1 MDPQGV
7 IGFAEKILELIE
19 EGRYTATYKFAV
31 LLALIDVSLESTR
44 ASGAPPDAVTTRQL
58 AEKVIEIYWPHAMPF
73 VASSALVLKQN
84 VRGQAEILSEIVRF
98 REVRTRD
105 RSLPRWEAR
114 RIAPDAYEG
123 LVKRVE
129 RKLIEMPLPRLQMV
143 GVSHRPFIYEIH
155 WDETIRQRVVGDYQA
170 GRRSSFDNRIVF
182 RPDVAGYLIQLN
194 GLLRP
199 LIQRRWAAMVA
210 DLNRLEDS
218 RLEAFLFGATRAQTS
233 IIRAGLWTLQDR
245 RCFYCNE
252 QIREPG
258 TACVDHFIPW
268 SRYPDDGLDNLVV
281 SDVRCNAFKSSSL
294 PATPHLARWARR
306 FTARS
311 PEEAQLE
318 RLAERTNWERHPERN
333 LGVARGIYFRLPSD
347 ARLWLRRREF
357 SQPDLDDIRSAL
369 A

>member
-1 MDPQGV
+1 MVASRTMDPQGV

-155 WDETIRQRVVGDYQA
+155 WDETIRQRVVGDYQ
-170 GRRSSFDNRIVF
+170 I
-182 RPDVAGYLIQLN
+182 
-194 GLLRP
+194 
-199 LIQRRWAAMVA
+199 
-210 DLNRLEDS
+210 
-218 RLEAFLFGATRAQTS
+218 
-233 IIRAGLWTLQDR
+233 
-245 RCFYCNE
+245 
-252 QIREPG
+252 
-258 TACVDHFIPW
+258 
-268 SRYPDDGLDNLVV
+268 
-281 SDVRCNAFKSSSL
+281 
-294 PATPHLARWARR
+294 
-306 FTARS
+306 
-311 PEEAQLE
+311 
-318 RLAERTNWERHPERN
+318 
-333 LGVARGIYFRLPSD
+333 
-347 ARLWLRRREF
+347 
-357 SQPDLDDIRSAL
+357 
-369 A
+369 